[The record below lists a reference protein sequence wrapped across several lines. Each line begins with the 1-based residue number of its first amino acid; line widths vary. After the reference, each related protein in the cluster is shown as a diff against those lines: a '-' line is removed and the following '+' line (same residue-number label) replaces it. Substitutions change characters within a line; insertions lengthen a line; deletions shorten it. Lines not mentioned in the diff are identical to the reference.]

1 MVPRLPAATLLVL
14 LLASPVANTA
24 TFEVRASGPFEIV
37 DPLGL
42 LPFAVPPAG
51 TTLHLSFVFDDSVAV
66 ADTTTSRASYRDG
79 ISPLQISL
87 GSDTYTLADG
97 LREIRITNDCACA
110 APGIGTGQPYEDS
123 WEVSQTSLRP
133 EQGLFEAVTLGL
145 LTASFG
151 SPGGPLAT
159 TALTAP
165 PALREWE
172 SAVIFFA
179 IGEADPALRP
189 GGRLAL
195 IRATPTSLAVTS
207 VPGPAALWLL
217 VTALAA
223 LGNVR
228 RSARSR
234 LRQ

>member
-1 MVPRLPAATLLVL
+1 MVPRLLAATLLAL
-14 LLASPVANTA
+14 LLASPVAKPA

-42 LPFAVPPAG
+42 LPFAVPAAG

-66 ADTTTSRASYRDG
+66 ADTGPASASYTDG

-87 GSDTYTLADG
+87 GGQAYRLPNG
-97 LREIRITNDCACA
+97 MREIRITNDCACV
-110 APGIGTGQPYEDS
+110 APGLGTGQPYEDR
-123 WEVSQTSLRP
+123 WQVAQAILRP
-133 EQGLFEAVTLGL
+133 EQGLVETATLGL

-151 SPGGPLAT
+151 SSGGPLAS

-165 PALREWE
+165 PALGEWA
-172 SAVIFFA
+172 SAVIFYTLT
-179 IGEADPALRP
+179 EADPALRLS
-189 GGRLAL
+189 GRFAG
-195 IRATPTSLAVTS
+195 IRGTATSLTVTP

-228 RSARSR
+228 RSARSH